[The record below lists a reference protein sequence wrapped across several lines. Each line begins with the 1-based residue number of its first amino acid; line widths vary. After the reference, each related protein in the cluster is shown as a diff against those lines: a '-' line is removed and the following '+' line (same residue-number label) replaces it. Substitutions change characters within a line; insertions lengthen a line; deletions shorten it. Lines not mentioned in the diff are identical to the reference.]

1 MTTLITAAKETSAR
15 RAEPLLFVLF
25 CFVCFFSLLITDLS
39 FWRFQLLFCAYN
51 FPG

>member
-1 MTTLITAAKETSAR
+1 MTTLITAAKEASAR

-25 CFVCFFSLLITDLS
+25 CFSLLIIDLS